1 MAGAQP
7 DVASAMT
14 AENSNARIDRID
26 DAISAA
32 SELIAALMDLGPI
45 APAQARLI
53 MMAAAR
59 AAVTNVE
66 EFEVRDSA
74 QRIAGDF
81 KGRGERENQSD
92 NV

>member
-74 QRIAGDF
+74 QRIAGEF
-81 KGRGERENQSD
+81 KGSGT
-92 NV
+92 

>member
-14 AENSNARIDRID
+14 AENSNARTDRID

-32 SELIAALMDLGPI
+32 SELIAALMDVGPI

-74 QRIAGDF
+74 QRIAGEF
-81 KGRGERENQSD
+81 KGRGT
-92 NV
+92 

>member
-14 AENSNARIDRID
+14 AENSNARTDRID

-74 QRIAGDF
+74 QRIAGEF
-81 KGRGERENQSD
+81 KGRGT
-92 NV
+92 

>member
-74 QRIAGDF
+74 QPIAGEF
-81 KGRGERENQSD
+81 KGSGT
-92 NV
+92 